1 MAVVKRPAAGLSVL
15 VCLLACAASAAKITV
30 YPDYPSALER
40 DDAYEVSVTDGRDTR
55 PLTVYNRAEKSALES
70 RIHGGDG
77 NRRFCEFAFSGG
89 PVRVD
94 IRVRRDVSS
103 YKVFPAR
110 LGLRSAFR
118 NGVLSVG
125 LTKPTNFGIQLNDS
139 DNTILSVFA
148 EAPEDPAKVPQK
160 GAPGVFYAEGWVD
173 GPQPGGALT
182 FGKETKEIYVAPGA
196 VLNARLIITGE
207 GTRLHGRGVVLDP
220 LSDIFRYDQTKN
232 ERRGV
237 VSVRGRDVTI
247 EDLKIVDARTFCWC
261 VWGSG
266 CRLRN
271 VKALAS
277 MMCSD
282 ALTMGGRD
290 FRAEDCW
297 FYVGDN
303 ALVISGLKDS
313 LFRNIAIGTSCAA
326 IFPQGTNAGVTLEEV
341 DVFRADDGFINN
353 WHNGILARNNKWSEL
368 SGGLQ
373 KKERGPQDLEHQTQD
388 FLFRNVSAVDC
399 TLFSH
404 FFSGRN
410 MGTKP
415 KRFVFDGC
423 SAPHSTGKTDW
434 RSIGQTDGKAI
445 HTRNDPSRWLVT
457 DNYALVF
464 TNLYLGGVRATFP
477 EKAFDNPSNVAVS
490 YAQTDA
496 PRRVPL
502 AADRHVVAWTCPK
515 PLARTAGPDN
525 LVEETVPSRSVWQRA
540 PSWSVKLEATQKDG
554 GACVYRLVQ
563 CERGAGM
570 QANVTDGFLARG
582 NGRWTLS
589 FDCRARTETAFSLG
603 VSVRSNEKRVKE
615 KLAVAAD
622 GTWHHYSVTLKT
634 DFDLSV
640 TELVSL
646 GIFADNTADEICL
659 KNLVFSLKP

>member
-1 MAVVKRPAAGLSVL
+1 MKRVLLS
-15 VCLLACAASAAKITV
+15 LLLLQTGVSLAAKIET
-30 YPDYPSALER
+30 YPDYPAALER
-40 DDAYEVSVTDGRDTR
+40 DDAYAVSVTDGRASR
-55 PLTVYNRAEKSALES
+55 PLTVYNRAEKSALTR

-77 NRRFCEFAFSGG
+77 NRRFCAFAFSGG

-94 IRVRRDVSS
+94 IRVRRDVTA

-125 LTKPTNFGIQLNDS
+125 LAKPTNFGIQLNDD

-148 EAPEDPAKVPQK
+148 EAPEDPASVPQK
-160 GAPGVFYAEGWVD
+160 GAPGVFYVEGWVD

-196 VLNARLIITGE
+196 VLNARLVVEGD
-207 GTRLHGRGVVLDP
+207 GTRLHGRGLVLDP

-237 VSVRGRDVTI
+237 VSISGRNVTV
-247 EDLKIVDARTFCWC
+247 EDLAIVDARTFCWC
-261 VWGSG
+261 VRGKG
-266 CRLRN
+266 HRLRN

-282 ALTMGGRD
+282 ALTVGGRD

-303 ALVISGLKDS
+303 ALVISGLRDS
-313 LFRNIAIGTSCAA
+313 LFRNVALGTSCAA
-326 IFPQGTNAGVTLEEV
+326 VFPQGTNAGVTLEDV
-341 DVFRADDGFINN
+341 DVFRADDGFVNN
-353 WHNGILARNNKWSEL
+353 WHNGILARKNKWSEL

-373 KKERGPQDLEHQTQD
+373 KKEPGPQDLAHQEQD

-423 SAPHSTGKTDW
+423 SVPPSTGRTDW
-434 RSIGQTDGKAI
+434 RSVGRSDGPAI
-445 HTRNDPSRWLVT
+445 HTRNDPARWLVT

-464 TNLYLGGVRATFP
+464 TNLYIGGVRARFS
-477 EKAFDNPSNVAVS
+477 ERDFDNPANVAVA
-490 YAQTDA
+490 YAETAA

-502 AADRHVVAWTCPK
+502 AADRHAVSWTCPR
-515 PLARTAGPDN
+515 PRVRAAGPDN
-525 LVEETVPSRSVWQRA
+525 LVEETVPTRSVWQRA
-540 PSWSVKLEATQKDG
+540 PSWSVKLEATQADA
-554 GACVYRLVQ
+554 GARVYRLVQ
-563 CERGAGM
+563 CERWAGM
-570 QANVTDGFLARG
+570 QANVTDGVRARG
-582 NGRWTLS
+582 NGAWTLA
-589 FDCRARTETAFSLG
+589 FDCRARSETKFSLN
-603 VSVRSNEKRVKE
+603 VVLESNEKKFARKVPI
-615 KLAVAAD
+615 VAD
-622 GTWHHYSVTLKT
+622 GAWHRHAVTLQT
-634 DFDLSV
+634 DFDLAV
-640 TELVSL
+640 TDLVSL
-646 GIFADNTADEICL
+646 GLFADNTADEICL
-659 KNLVFSLKP
+659 KNLDFRKKGN